1 MQIGET
7 DFTKEL
13 TELLNRHTVS
23 LTITSAGTIG
33 IVPAQL
39 RHTCFSVKPS
49 TTCHELQETLV
60 IVAGE
65 PM

>member
-7 DFTKEL
+7 AFTKEL
-13 TELLNRHTVS
+13 TELLNRHMVS
-23 LTITSAGTIG
+23 LTITAAGTIG
-33 IVPAQL
+33 IVPAQF
-39 RHTCFSVKPS
+39 RHTCFSAMPS
-49 TTCHELQETLV
+49 TTLQETLV

>member
-7 DFTKEL
+7 AFTKEP
-13 TELLNRHTVS
+13 TELLNRHMVS
-23 LTITSAGTIG
+23 LTITAAGTIG
-33 IVPAQL
+33 IVPAQF
-39 RHTCFSVKPS
+39 RHTCFSAMPS